1 MSNEMPRTKQERY
14 TWGDTIQIQKNM
26 ISFITGKINGIHHFI
41 NKREQYDFY
50 EMVSRCLLSQG
61 PFTGLKPTLE
71 VGGRVIPL
79 GVDVH
84 HFANM
89 LTFNLTTDMVFLKYG
104 GTRYEVPAV
113 VLWKKLLMY
122 CLHLFPRAQAEA
134 LSKSKEIPKMPE
146 RTLGYQFD
154 SGKKL
159 EE

>member
-1 MSNEMPRTKQERY
+1 MPRVKQERY
-14 TWGDTIQIQKNM
+14 TWGDTISIQKNM
-26 ISFITGKINGIHHFI
+26 IAFITGKINGIHHFI

-61 PFTGLKPTLE
+61 PFTGIKPILRINGK
-71 VGGRVIPL
+71 VVQM

-89 LTFNLTTDMVFLKYG
+89 MAFNMNEDVLTLKTG
-104 GTRYEVPAV
+104 HEKFTVEAV
-113 VLWKKLLMY
+113 VLWKLLLKY
-122 CLHLFPRAQAEA
+122 CLELFPRAQAEA

-146 RTLGYQFD
+146 KTLGYQFD